1 MRKIVSS
8 ISLCMFCVSAFAAEV
23 RMNSYS
29 VERQALRAP
38 AYATD
43 TAGRR
48 RLFNEVYIVSI
59 KGSIPTFGALPVQ
72 IFIGEEPVREY
83 GSTGD
88 GIYFKV
94 YDRDQLQRW
103 NGKPIRYVIWPGT
116 IQESGLVFRNDGSP
130 N

>member
-1 MRKIVSS
+1 MPKIVTF

-29 VERQALRAP
+29 VERQALPAP
-38 AYATD
+38 AYAND
-43 TAGRR
+43 AAGRR
-48 RLFNEVYIVSI
+48 RLFNEVYIVHI

-83 GSTGD
+83 GSTSD
-88 GIYFKV
+88 GIYFKL
-94 YDRDQLQRW
+94 YDPDQFQRW
-103 NGKPIRYVIWPGT
+103 NGKPIRYLIWPGT
-116 IQESGLVFRNDGSP
+116 MQNSGLVFRYDRAP

>member
-1 MRKIVSS
+1 MRKIVTF
-8 ISLCMFCVSAFAAEV
+8 ISLYMFCVSAFAADV

-29 VERQALRAP
+29 IERQALRAP

-83 GSTGD
+83 GGTGD

-94 YDRDQLQRW
+94 HDAYQLQRW
-103 NGKPIRYVIWPGT
+103 AGKPIRYVIGPGMVRD
-116 IQESGLVFRNDGSP
+116 SGLVFEYERSP